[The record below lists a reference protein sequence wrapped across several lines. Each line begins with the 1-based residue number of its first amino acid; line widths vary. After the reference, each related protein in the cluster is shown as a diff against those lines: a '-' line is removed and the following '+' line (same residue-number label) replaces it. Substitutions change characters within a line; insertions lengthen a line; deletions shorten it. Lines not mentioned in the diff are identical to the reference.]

1 MMKTQGLYRLRN
13 KTILAAV
20 ISGLL
25 APQIAFGQEPL
36 TVEEDVEK
44 ISITYRAS
52 LAAAA
57 DMKREE
63 NKVADIIT
71 SEDIGKFPTEN
82 IAEAIQ
88 RIPGVQISNLN
99 GRGSTISVRGLG
111 SQFARTT
118 LNGQT
123 FKSADFTSG
132 FRFDIIQSELA
143 SNISVIKSPTA
154 DMDSGGLSG
163 TINIDTTDPLF
174 YSERKLL
181 VSGKAQYSELSPTG
195 DVTPK
200 GTVTYIDQFL
210 DNTLGV
216 FLNAGYQEL
225 DDRVD
230 NMWMGRWF
238 ENDDGT
244 VTPRR
249 PRFRRIDRETER
261 SLLNGAIQWRPNSQF
276 EAKLTGVYAKDD
288 TAQDLN
294 QQVFLFNRDQITT
307 VGEAS
312 NGVYSHININGFT
325 LENNRQLEDKNA
337 TSKALTLESK
347 YTLEDW
353 TLSSVLNYTSGKA
366 KHGEEAA
373 ILATVIDAELDI
385 SDKDNIIFT
394 PSSNLADAALYPA
407 IMPRNEY
414 PNGADRFME
423 SDETS
428 IQFDAKKLLG
438 EGFFSALAIG
448 VKYSNETFDREVYR
462 TDRAAIGDADPDD
475 LPLMAEYGELVSDF
489 LDNEMSVPHS
499 WIAPNI
505 QAYRD
510 ALKAEGA
517 VVPTFFAAQSS
528 YSIERDVFSA
538 YLMADFETEIAGF
551 PVRGN
556 IGGRYETTNRDINT
570 YLTGDT
576 NPLNGEIKEIIG
588 DYTSSFD
595 YSNFLPSANIV
606 FELND
611 EMQVRFAA
619 AKVLVRPII
628 TSDTQLAPSETA
640 SNNSFG
646 TSTYDINLGQT
657 EMEAMTADQVDL
669 GWEWY
674 YGEGDSVT
682 VSLFAKGIKNGTV
695 TEFVCPSDYNGTALS
710 ASGSDCIDGSGNIY
724 DISSTYN
731 DSSTLNIKGYELA
744 WNQGFDP
751 FLPVAGFGM
760 SSNYTRILVG
770 DSEGYT
776 LTNSSEQ
783 TWNLTGY
790 WEDDQ
795 FSARI
800 SLNHRSPYI
809 QDSTDAFFAREGR
822 VVDGRNQIDVLL
834 GWEVTEQL
842 NLRFGALNLNGQDEE
857 AYRDEETQAWQTL
870 SVIGRSYYL
879 NATYS
884 F

>member
-1 MMKTQGLYRLRN
+1 MKTPGCMSMRKKSL
-13 KTILAAV
+13 LALA

-25 APQIAFGQEPL
+25 LPNVLLAQESSPA
-36 TVEEDVEK
+36 DDDFEK

-57 DMKREE
+57 DIKREE
-63 NKVADIIT
+63 NKVADFIT

-88 RIPGVQISNLN
+88 RIPGVQISNVN

-111 SQFARTT
+111 AQYARTT

-132 FRFDIIQSELA
+132 FRFDIIQTELA

-200 GTVTYIDQFL
+200 GTITYIDQFL

-238 ENDDGT
+238 ENDDDT

-249 PRFRRIDRETER
+249 PRFRRIDRETKR
-261 SLLNGAIQWRPNSQF
+261 NLLNGALQWRPNADF
-276 EAKLTGVYAKDD
+276 EAKLTGVYAKDE

-294 QQVFLFNRDQITT
+294 QQVFLFNKDQITT
-307 VGEAS
+307 VGEAT
-312 NGVYSHININGFT
+312 NGVYNHILIDGFT

-337 TSKALTLESK
+337 TSKAFTLETK
-347 YTLEDW
+347 YSLDDW
-353 TLSSVLNYTSGKA
+353 TFSSVLNYTSGKA
-366 KHGEEAA
+366 QHSEEAA
-373 ILATVIDAELDI
+373 ILATVLDAELDI

-394 PSSNLADAALYPA
+394 TSSDLTNPALYPA
-407 IMPRNEY
+407 VMPRNEY

-428 IQFDAKKLLG
+428 LQFDVKKTLG
-438 EGFFSALAIG
+438 DGFFSSVAMG
-448 VKYSNETFDREVYR
+448 VKYSKETFDREVYR
-462 TDRAAIGDADPDD
+462 TDRAAIGDADPAD
-475 LPLMAEYGELVSDF
+475 LPLMSEYGEVISDF

-528 YSIERDVFSA
+528 YSIDRDVFSA
-538 YLMADFETEIAGF
+538 YLMANFETEISGF
-551 PVRGN
+551 PIRGN
-556 IGGRYETTNRDINT
+556 FGGRYETTNRDIDT
-570 YLTGDT
+570 YLTGET
-576 NPLNGEIKEIIG
+576 NPLNEEIKEVVG
-588 DYTSSFD
+588 EYTSSFD
-595 YSNFLPSANIV
+595 YNNFLPSANV
-606 FELND
+606 VMELND
-611 EMQVRFAA
+611 EMQLRFAA

-640 SNNSFG
+640 ANNSFG
-646 TSTYDINLGQT
+646 TTTYDISLGQT
-657 EMEAMTADQVDL
+657 QMEAMTANQVDL

-674 YGEGDSVT
+674 YGDGDSLT
-682 VSLFAKGIKNGTV
+682 LSLFWKGIENGTV
-695 TEFVCPSDYNGTALS
+695 SEFICPSAYDGTALS
-710 ASGSDCIDGSGNIY
+710 NSGSDCVDNAGNIY
-724 DISSTYN
+724 EISSTYN

-744 WNQGFDP
+744 WNQGFDA
-751 FLPVAGFGM
+751 FLPIPGFGI
-760 SSNYTRILVG
+760 SANFTRILVG
-770 DSEGYT
+770 DSDGYT
-776 LTNSSEQ
+776 LTNSSDQ
-783 TWNLTGY
+783 TYNLTGY
-790 WEDDQ
+790 WENDT
-795 FSARI
+795 FSARL
-800 SLNHRSPYI
+800 SLNHRSPYV

-822 VVDGRNQIDVLL
+822 VVDGRNQIDLLL
-834 GWEVTEQL
+834 GYTVNDNL
-842 NLRFGALNLNGQDEE
+842 NLRLGALNLGGQNEE
-857 AYRDEETQAWQTL
+857 AYRDESTHAWQTL